1 MMLVLNVAISASDN
15 EGTVKAG
22 GMPGRKIKFRYGMFF
37 TGEYGMGDDNKED
50 QKAGVSLK
58 SVFYNVIYKSKI
70 LLTNIIKDNIIQK
83 IERWYNLF

>member
-1 MMLVLNVAISASDN
+1 MKERTIKAAKKLFIMLVLNVAISASDN

-50 QKAGVSLK
+50 
-58 SVFYNVIYKSKI
+58 
-70 LLTNIIKDNIIQK
+70 
-83 IERWYNLF
+83 

>member
-50 QKAGVSLK
+50 
-58 SVFYNVIYKSKI
+58 
-70 LLTNIIKDNIIQK
+70 
-83 IERWYNLF
+83 

>member
-1 MMLVLNVAISASDN
+1 MMLALNVTISASD
-15 EGTVKAG
+15 VKAG

-83 IERWYNLF
+83 NRTMV